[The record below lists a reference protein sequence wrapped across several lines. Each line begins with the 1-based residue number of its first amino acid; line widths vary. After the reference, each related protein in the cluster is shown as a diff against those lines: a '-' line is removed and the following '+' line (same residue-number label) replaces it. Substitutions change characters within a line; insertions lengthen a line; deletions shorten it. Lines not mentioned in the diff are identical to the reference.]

1 MAMNVE
7 GIFLIGQHLTNIDS
21 VHKKL
26 EKELRSLKLE
36 SHTKELHI
44 ETLLNKNAV
53 SLALIK
59 YLLHGIFLMFE
70 RKETLSYDETIQLI
84 ELAKLDT
91 ATYKEELIK
100 NHKDGRKSEDKTIS
114 ELEISHLAGRTRVD
128 LLFNFISVMSQ
139 KKFSQFTQE
148 VYLDTAEN
156 NITEVNKYMSFYSE
170 KILKE
175 YYGISY

>member
-1 MAMNVE
+1 MAMTVE

-84 ELAKLDT
+84 ELAKLEAIQT
-91 ATYKEELIK
+91 
-100 NHKDGRKSEDKTIS
+100 
-114 ELEISHLAGRTRVD
+114 ELEKALHIVSDDVAALRRQVALVTGALESR
-128 LLFNFISVMSQ
+128 N
-139 KKFSQFTQE
+139 
-148 VYLDTAEN
+148 VY
-156 NITEVNKYMSFYSE
+156 
-170 KILKE
+170 
-175 YYGISY
+175 